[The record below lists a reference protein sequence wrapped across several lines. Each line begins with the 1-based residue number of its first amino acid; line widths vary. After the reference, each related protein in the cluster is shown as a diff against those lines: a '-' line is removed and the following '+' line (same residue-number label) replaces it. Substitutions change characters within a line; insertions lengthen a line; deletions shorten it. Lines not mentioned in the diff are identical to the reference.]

1 MSTRLDSDALMA
13 VRRLRRHLTWW
24 RLLTVVGFTLAVLIA
39 IRESDVLVPDE
50 HIARVYVDGVILKDG
65 EFLDMLDEIGDDDAV
80 RAVVVEIESPG
91 GTFSG
96 GESLMDAFRDI
107 ADDKPVVAVMGD
119 IATSGGYMAAIGA
132 DRIYASRGTLTGSI
146 GVIMQTANLTGL
158 LDKLGIKPET
168 IKSGSAKAA
177 PNPFEELADRERA
190 QLQDIIDEMHLA
202 FMQMVADRRGMSV
215 AQVREIAGDGRVMT
229 GSGAVTAGLVD
240 ALGDVNDAV
249 DWLETTQDVPAD
261 LPLIEWSIQDPL
273 ERWRQSASTALFGKS
288 LLPERLTLD
297 GIQALWHP
305 SMSADR

>member
-24 RLLTVVGFTLAVLIA
+24 RLLTVAGFALALIVA
-39 IRESDVLVPDE
+39 VRESDVLVPDD
-50 HIARVYVDGVILKDG
+50 HIARVYVEGVILKDS
-65 EFLDMLDEIGDDDAV
+65 EFLDMLDEIADDENV
-80 RAVVVEIESPG
+80 RALVVEIESPG

-96 GESLMDAFRDI
+96 GESLLDGLRRVAE
-107 ADDKPVVAVMGD
+107 DKPVVAVMGD

-190 QLQDIIDEMHLA
+190 QLQAIIDEMHLE
-202 FMQMVADRRGMSV
+202 FMQMVAERRDLSISE
-215 AQVREIAGDGRVMT
+215 VRAVAGDGRVMT
-229 GSGAVTAGLVD
+229 GSGAVAAGLVD
-240 ALGDVNDAV
+240 ALGDVNDARN
-249 DWLETTQDVPAD
+249 WLEAEHDVSTD
-261 LPLIEWSIQDPL
+261 LPLIEWSIQDPF
-273 ERWRQSASTALFGKS
+273 ERWRDGATAALFGKS

-305 SMSADR
+305 SIDADR